1 MGNARDEVYNSTSQK
16 IMSRSQGEVQSIQA
30 YVREAEQLS
39 KHIPV
44 NKDPILAVAVI
55 RSLRDNTR
63 RHGVS
68 FTIRGKR
75 TSFTEVSD
83 LTKTA
88 YFSVGDS
95 DPFRVGKDRSHL
107 NNTSPY
113 YACCLQPPRSSPPP

>member
-1 MGNARDEVYNSTSQK
+1 MGNARDEVYNSTPQT

-55 RSLRDNTR
+55 RNLRDNTR

-68 FTIRGKR
+68 FTIQGKR

-83 LTKTA
+83 LTKAA
-88 YFSVGDS
+88 YCSVGDS
-95 DPFRVGKDRSHL
+95 EPFRVGEDRSYL
-107 NNTSPY
+107 NTSPY
-113 YACCLQPPRSSPPP
+113 YACYLQPP